1 MCGLVGVVAARDEAV
16 APLVGRMVEAIAH
29 RGPDGEGVWC
39 DDVHGV
45 GLGHT
50 RLAIIDLSPTGAQPM
65 TSRDGRWVVVLNG
78 EIYDHADHRERL
90 SRRGV
95 RLRGTSDTEVLL
107 ELVALDGVQAAL
119 TSVDG
124 MFAVALWDREN
135 RELTLARDR
144 LGEKPLLYGRVG
156 RTFAFSSELG
166 ALRLVPGAPT
176 SPDPGALSEFLRR
189 GYVPSPL
196 SIMPG
201 IRKLPPGTTLTVDRS
216 GTAGDPV
223 PYWSLD
229 EVSRTGL
236 RDPLHGDDSGLADRL
251 DEALRT
257 SVRRRLVADVPVG
270 AFLSGGLDSSLVA
283 AVAQAV
289 SSAPVR
295 TFTVA
300 VGGQKDESVHAAK
313 VAAHLGTDHTT
324 LPLPELDALTL
335 AQRVATTYDE
345 PFADPSAMPTTVLCA
360 AAREHVTVCL
370 SGDGADELFAGY
382 NRHRVASGALH
393 RVRALPAPVRRG
405 IAHGI
410 HRVPVAR
417 WDAWA
422 GRAGVS
428 TPDVGTKAH
437 KLARAVRADSVTDA
451 YAALSTMWDPSSLL
465 LAPSPA
471 LAPPAATSVDG
482 TLADLLLTEQQ
493 VMLPDNMLV
502 KVDRASMAVALEVRV
517 PFLDHRVV
525 ELSWRLPG
533 PSKIRGG
540 QGKWIERDLLDRY
553 VPREL
558 WDRPKVGFD
567 PPLAQWLRGPLRGW
581 ARDLLAPDRL
591 RRQGL
596 IRPEPVTRA
605 LDAHLAGRE
614 NLDYPLW
621 TILMMQSWL
630 ETTGWAN

>member
-1 MCGLVGVVAARDEAV
+1 VCGIVGIVGARNQSAG
-16 APLVGRMVEAIAH
+16 PLVEGMVKAILH
-29 RGPDGEGVWC
+29 RGPDGDGVWS
-39 DDVHGV
+39 DEDRGI
-45 GLGHT
+45 GLGHS

-65 TSRDGRWVVVLNG
+65 TSHDGRWVMVLNG

-107 ELVALDGVQAAL
+107 ELVALDGVESAL
-119 TSVDG
+119 RSVDG
-124 MFAVALWDREN
+124 MFAVGVWDRES

-156 RTFAFSSELG
+156 PLFAFASELG
-166 ALRLVPGAPT
+166 ALRLLPGAPT
-176 SPDPGALSEFLRR
+176 SPDPEALTEYLRL
-189 GYVPSPL
+189 GYVPAPL
-196 SIMPG
+196 SILPG
-201 IRKLPPGTTLTVDRS
+201 VRKLPPGSLLTVS
-216 GTAGDPV
+216 GDGVAGEPV
-223 PYWSLD
+223 AYWSLAD
-229 EVSRTGL
+229 ASR
-236 RDPLHGDDSGLADRL
+236 SGLADPLVGDDAELADHL
-251 DEALRT
+251 DEALRQ

-270 AFLSGGLDSSLVA
+270 AFLSGGVDSSVVA

-289 SSAPVR
+289 SSGPVR

-300 VGGQKDESVHAAK
+300 VGGANDESGPAAK
-313 VAAHLGTDHTT
+313 IAAHLGTDHTT

-335 AQRVATTYDE
+335 AHRVAATYDE
-345 PFADPSAMPTTVLCA
+345 PFADPSAVPTTVLCA

-370 SGDGADELFAGY
+370 SGDGADELFGGY
-382 NRHRVASGALH
+382 NRHRVATGPLS

-405 IAHGI
+405 IADGI
-410 HRVPVAR
+410 RRVPVTR
-417 WDAWA
+417 WDALA
-422 GRAGVS
+422 TRAGLS

-437 KLARAVRADSVTDA
+437 KLAHAVRADSVTEA
-451 YAALSTMWDPSSLL
+451 YAALATMWVPSSLM

-471 LAPPAATSVDG
+471 LMPRSVTSDDA
-482 TLADLLLTEQQ
+482 LAQLLLTEQQ

-517 PFLDHRVV
+517 PFLDHRLV
-525 ELSWRLPG
+525 ELSWRLPAT
-533 PSKIRGG
+533 SKIRGG

-567 PPLAQWLRGPLRGW
+567 PPLAQWLRGPLREW
-581 ARDLLAPDRL
+581 ACDLLAPERL

-605 LDAHLAGRE
+605 LESHLAGRE
-614 NLDYPLW
+614 NHDYRLW
-621 TILMMQSWL
+621 TVLMMQSWL
-630 ETTGWAN
+630 DLTGWTT